1 MVCWM
6 SEGPP
11 LAPRTKLLIKHT
23 TRVAKVMVRDLLYR
37 IDTTTLERDESAT
50 SLALNEIGRVKLRVA
65 QPLFVDE
72 YRRNRLTGGFI
83 LIDEGTNATVGAG

>member
-1 MVCWM
+1 
-6 SEGPP
+6 
-11 LAPRTKLLIKHT
+11 
-23 TRVAKVMVRDLLYR
+23 MVRDLLYR

-83 LIDEGTNATVGAG
+83 LIDETNATVGAGMITQAG